1 MIKLRDYQEEIINM
15 IPESGRYIISLATG
29 LGKTVVFSQL
39 PRKGQM
45 LILSHREELV
55 DQPVKYFANCK
66 VGIERAERKTI
77 GDEDIISASVQT
89 IIRRIDKYDPCQFDI
104 IVVDECHH
112 SSATTYTTILGYFKP
127 RLLLGFTATP
137 KRNDGVKLCHVYDKI
152 LIYRDLLWGIQNNWL
167 SDIKAL
173 KINVKYD
180 LSGVNTALGDY
191 VESQLSSALIGTS
204 KAIAEAYKTHA
215 KGATLIFGASVEHCL
230 EIAKYIDNAVVVTA
244 KTKNRSEI
252 INRFTKREIPCLINC
267 MIFTEGTD
275 IPLVETIINARPTKN
290 ISLYTQIVGR
300 GVRKHPDKKY
310 LLLIDICGVSSFG
323 ECQAPSLFGFD
334 PAFLPETKNE
344 KSIEE
349 MTKIIIEESEKPE
362 AIIQSYERLSLW
374 AKKEKYNLRD
384 INFFR
389 TPKGDFVVNLG
400 KGANYK
406 IPSPSVIGKVYY
418 KDDER
423 NFQDEVDRLRSLLEE
438 KHKDKAY
445 IWDMKKVKGWK
456 NQTTSKK
463 QKQLLNRLRV
473 DISEL
478 KNINKF
484 QASLLI
490 NHKILK

>member
-1 MIKLRDYQEEIINM
+1 MIKLRDYQQETINL
-15 IPESGRYIISLATG
+15 IPETGRYIISLATG
-29 LGKTVVFSQL
+29 LGKTVVFSQI
-39 PRKGQM
+39 PRQGKM

-55 DQPVKYFANCK
+55 YQPVKYFTNSI
-66 VGIERAERKTI
+66 VGIERANEKAS
-77 GDEDIISASVQT
+77 GDEDVISASVQT
-89 IIRRIDKYDPCQFDI
+89 LVKRLDKYDKNHFDI
-104 IVVDECHH
+104 IIVDECHH
-112 SSATTYTTILGYFKP
+112 SSAVTYTTILDYFKP

-137 KRNDGVKLCHVYDKI
+137 KRNDGVKLSHVYDKI

-180 LSGVNTALGDY
+180 LSKVKIALGDY

-204 KAIAEAYKTHA
+204 KAIADAYKTYA
-215 KGATLIFGASVEHCL
+215 RGATLIFGASVEHCY
-230 EIAKYIDNAVVVTA
+230 EIAKYIDGSVVVTA
-244 KTKNRSEI
+244 DTKNRAEI
-252 INRFTKREIPCLINC
+252 VERFTKREIPVLINC

-310 LLLIDICGVSSFG
+310 LLLLDICGVSSFG
-323 ECQAPSLFGFD
+323 ECQAPSLFGLD
-334 PAFLPETKNE
+334 PAFLPETKTE
-344 KSIEE
+344 KTVDE

-362 AIIQSYERLSLW
+362 AIIQSYERLVLW
-374 AKKEKYNLRD
+374 AKKEKYNLMD

-389 TPKGDFVVNLG
+389 TPKGDFIVNLG
-400 KGANYK
+400 KGAKYK

-418 KDDER
+418 KDQER
-423 NFQDEVDRLRSLLEE
+423 NFQDEIDRLRNLLEE
-438 KHKDKAY
+438 QHKDKAY

-456 NQTTSKK
+456 NQSVSNK
-463 QKQLLNRLRV
+463 QAQLLDKLKI

-478 KNINKF
+478 KNLNKF
-484 QASLLI
+484 QSSLLI